1 MRSLLCALT
10 LLVATATFA
19 QQTRPAY
26 PPSPEES
33 MPQGQVQPGQRMPP
47 DLEAPQDRAMRPE
60 SQMNAADSTKVQQQ
74 IEQGLQSQ
82 TDLSNSKIDVKADDT
97 SVTLTG
103 TVANE
108 NQHQKVVAIASAH
121 AAGRSI
127 VDHIKI
133 QQ

>member
-1 MRSLLCALT
+1 
-10 LLVATATFA
+10 
-19 QQTRPAY
+19 
-26 PPSPEES
+26 